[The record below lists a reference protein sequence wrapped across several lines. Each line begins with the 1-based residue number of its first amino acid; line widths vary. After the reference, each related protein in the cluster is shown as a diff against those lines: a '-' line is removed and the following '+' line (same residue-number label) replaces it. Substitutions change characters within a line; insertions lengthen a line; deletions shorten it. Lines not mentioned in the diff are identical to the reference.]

1 MNFFIDNWT
10 LFAIAIVSASMLLWP
25 VVSKGAL
32 AGGVGANE
40 AVMLMNREKAVVVDV
55 CEPLNTRM
63 AMLRAQKHPFEP
75 VEAKLTGAVKTRPPR
90 PFCAPAASAPTAPWP
105 LPPTGLRKSGFTV
118 WRHGCWREASLPVE
132 KADICLRTILH
143 PFTTAPRPHLMQPV
157 KIYLTAT
164 CPYCIR
170 AKQLLADRG
179 VTQLEEVRVDIR
191 PELRQHMAELTGRT
205 SVPQIFIGNT
215 HVGGCDDLHAL
226 DARGGLLPL
235 LNA

>member
-1 MNFFIDNWT
+1 
-10 LFAIAIVSASMLLWP
+10 
-25 VVSKGAL
+25 
-32 AGGVGANE
+32 
-40 AVMLMNREKAVVVDV
+40 
-55 CEPLNTRM
+55 
-63 AMLRAQKHPFEP
+63 
-75 VEAKLTGAVKTRPPR
+75 
-90 PFCAPAASAPTAPWP
+90 
-105 LPPTGLRKSGFTV
+105 
-118 WRHGCWREASLPVE
+118 
-132 KADICLRTILH
+132 
-143 PFTTAPRPHLMQPV
+143 MQPV

-235 LNA
+235 LDA